1 VRFSN
6 NNPILTRQKMARIK
20 KVKKAGK
27 RIAKSALRV

>member
-6 NNPILTRQKMARIK
+6 NNPNSLGTKGGEYK
-20 KVKKAGK
+20 KGKKAGK